1 MTFRTLLLL
10 LPLLLTA
17 CAQQPKQDYD
27 PEYNFAK
34 LQKFT
39 PLPISSSDDPLS
51 AERINQ
57 AIVDTLKNKQF
68 IEVTESADF
77 KVSFAFRTTDK
88 PKDSGLSIGLGS
100 GTWGSGGGIG
110 VGTSV
115 GVPLGAEAKLQT
127 IQIDIIEASSNRL
140 IWRGSDQFSFSDGGE
155 GKAQA
160 TRETVMR
167 ILSQFP
173 PQP

>member
-1 MTFRTLLLL
+1 MKFRTLLLL

-27 PEYNFAK
+27 PGYSFAK

-57 AIVDTLKNKQF
+57 AIVDTLKSKQF

-88 PKDSGLSIGLGS
+88 PKDKGLSIGLGS

-110 VGTSV
+110 VG
-115 GVPLGAEAKLQT
+115 GVPLGADAKLQT
-127 IQIDIIEASSNRL
+127 IQIDIIEATSNRL